1 MKRLTHV
8 LVAAALVS
16 CLAGPALAQA
26 PRPGQMGMSGKMDP
40 VMMQQMIQKMMPSPN
55 DPASTKEFKEAQM
68 KMMQNMQTEYTGNAD
83 VDFRNGMIPHHQGA
97 IEMAKVVL
105 EYGKDPEIRKLAE
118 DIIAAQEKEIAWME
132 GWLKT
137 QAQ

>member
-1 MKRLTHV
+1 MKRLTQV
-8 LVAAALVS
+8 LVAAALIS

-26 PRPGQMGMSGKMDP
+26 GMSGKMDP
-40 VMMQQMIQKMMPSPN
+40 AMMQQMIQKMMPSPN

-97 IEMAKVVL
+97 IDMAKIAL
-105 EYGKDPEIRKLAE
+105 KYAKNTETKTLAQN
-118 DIIAAQEKEIAWME
+118 IIKAQEKEIADMQA
-132 GWLKT
+132 WLKKNKSK
-137 QAQ
+137 